1 MACWLSWSHDTL
13 PNTGIHVAITVCTY
27 CTVKQRCLYYVL
39 HIFTAPTSP
48 EYHTFIEHFSE
59 LVSTLRNTDLYHYFV
74 SKYVITLS
82 DLEEINSASTPK
94 DKIQVLL
101 RKISSPL
108 EAGYKKSFY
117 EMLEIMKCHGN
128 DATRTLSVSISSSL
142 SMVHSDITGK
152 FTLIMN
158 YAFDDY

>member
-1 MACWLSWSHDTL
+1 M
-13 PNTGIHVAITVCTY
+13 
-27 CTVKQRCLYYVL
+27 YYVL

-59 LVSTLRNTDLYHYFV
+59 LVSTLRNTDLYQYFV
-74 SKYVITLS
+74 SKYVITLP

-94 DKIQVLL
+94 DRIQILL

-142 SMVHSDITGK
+142 PMVHSDTIGK
-152 FTLIMN
+152 CTLIMN